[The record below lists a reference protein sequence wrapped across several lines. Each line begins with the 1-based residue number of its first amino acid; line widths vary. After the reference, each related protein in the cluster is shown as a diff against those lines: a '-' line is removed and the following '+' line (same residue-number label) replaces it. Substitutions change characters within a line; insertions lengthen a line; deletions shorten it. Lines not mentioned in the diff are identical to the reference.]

1 MTGYLD
7 PLNKL
12 FPVPLDGGIPSFWQL
27 AAEWKH
33 RPARRCGDSPSL
45 WDEQTRVAARWA
57 NGPRPAGGEA
67 MWTTYVEPV
76 KPLPSHTWPQPA
88 VAGPPPTFTVRVPPP
103 AKVLALP
110 AAAAEVTDDH
120 PLPPLPP
127 GQWDDEDTDAR
138 LKRLSVIWQE
148 SEQPPARPFLAKAKG
163 RRRRGTDQ

>member
-88 VAGPPPTFTVRVPPP
+88 VAGPPPPRSPTTIPCRRCHP
-103 AKVLALP
+103 ASGTMRTP
-110 AAAAEVTDDH
+110 T
-120 PLPPLPP
+120 
-127 GQWDDEDTDAR
+127 
-138 LKRLSVIWQE
+138 
-148 SEQPPARPFLAKAKG
+148 
-163 RRRRGTDQ
+163 RG